1 MTTIQVDFKDNS
13 KVISC
18 TFKDIAS
25 WNIDDVKSYVVVRSK
40 SSDCSIGLT
49 NRITEVLSFVDTHSM
64 DGLKLNWLVSP
75 PFEMLPKTNVVGVA
89 GKLKNLDPKLW
100 KGVRW
105 KDFLEPIMNLYDA
118 PEGTRMELREGN
130 SMILSQVDG
139 SSQDDAISQ
148 AGISYSED
156 RVYSMK
162 TYDGSGC

>member
-1 MTTIQVDFKDNS
+1 M
-13 KVISC
+13 
-18 TFKDIAS
+18 
-25 WNIDDVKSYVVVRSK
+25 
-40 SSDCSIGLT
+40 
-49 NRITEVLSFVDTHSM
+49 
-64 DGLKLNWLVSP
+64 
-75 PFEMLPKTNVVGVA
+75 TNVVGVA

-130 SMILSQVDG
+130 SMALVQAEGVR
-139 SSQDDAISQ
+139 QDDAISQ

-162 TYDGSGC
+162 TYDGSGH